1 MPIRTVAVPPSF
13 VDVPELPQAAIPS
26 AARQLIAATPVV
38 VVTFRIRI
46 TLLLIRGGSWNRGM
60 SVR

>member
-1 MPIRTVAVPPSF
+1 L
-13 VDVPELPQAAIPS
+13 VDVPELPQAAIPN
-26 AARQLIAATPVV
+26 AARHVIAAAPVA

-46 TLLLIRGGSWNRGM
+46 TLLLTRPGSWNWVM